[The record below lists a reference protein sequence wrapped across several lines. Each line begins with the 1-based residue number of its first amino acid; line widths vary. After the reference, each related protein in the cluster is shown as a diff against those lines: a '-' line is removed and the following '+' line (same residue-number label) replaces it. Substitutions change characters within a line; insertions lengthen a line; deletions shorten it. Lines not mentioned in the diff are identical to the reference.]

1 MKIAAKIACL
11 ITLLITSFISH
22 ATFEDAVKQYEKGQ
36 FEKAYKEFQS
46 LAEVGHKGAQF
57 NLGILYLEGS
67 GTKQDLVKAY
77 GWIKLSDEEQGKET
91 ELLNEISKHFT
102 DEKQKEADF
111 FYKTL
116 HNTYSSEALKLA
128 LEPVYRPIKITAAK
142 DKSSSLKPI
151 KQKAPVYPREA
162 QLEGI
167 EGWVMVSF
175 YLNENGYPT
184 DIALEKAFPGDT
196 FVRSSLGAIEDWQF
210 EVPEGY
216 DSQEQYKYKLQYELR
231 GGGSYKN
238 ALKRLKLKAEE
249 GDARSQYLYA
259 KYGAEHSLDEEF
271 NPTVWYY
278 KAAEQGIAN
287 AQYELANNLLDGEGC
302 EEDKEKA
309 IAWLIKSASGD
320 LGRSHFKLA
329 KLFFQL
335 EDKERAHFWLDK
347 AINANDSTIAL
358 ELAKYIDE
366 LDSEQFS
373 LEVVH
378 QVLKQA
384 EDNAKVSPIRY
395 YEYFA
400 DVSAR
405 LGDYEAAA
413 KYQFKAN
420 MALKRI
426 ANVPEDMRTR
436 LDEYQALRDTSS

>member
-11 ITLLITSFISH
+11 ITLLITSILSH
-22 ATFEDAVKQYEKGQ
+22 ATFEDAVKHYEEGHYQ
-36 FEKAYKEFQS
+36 KAFMEFQS
-46 LAEVGHKGAQF
+46 LAEVGHTGAQF
-57 NLGILYLEGS
+57 NLGILYLEGA

-77 GWIKLSDEEQGKET
+77 GWIKLSDANRGEET
-91 ELLNEISKHFT
+91 ELLNEITQHFNE
-102 DEKQKEADF
+102 EKQNEADF
-111 FYKTL
+111 FYGTL
-116 HNTYSSEALKLA
+116 NKTYSSEALKLA
-128 LEPVYRPIKITAAK
+128 LEPIYKPIELTPKN
-142 DKSSSLKPI
+142 DNPSNLKPI
-151 KQKAPVYPREA
+151 KQKPPVYPREA
-162 QLEGI
+162 AWEGI
-167 EGWVMVSF
+167 EGWVLVSF
-175 YLNENGYPT
+175 FLNEDGYPI
-184 DIALEKAFPGDT
+184 DIAVEQSFPGDI
-196 FVRSSLGAIEDWQF
+196 FVKSSLGAIEDWRF

-216 DSQEQYKYKLQYELR
+216 DSQEQIKYKLQYELS
-231 GGGSYKN
+231 GGANYKN
-238 ALKRLKLKAEE
+238 ALERIKVKAEE

-259 KYGAEHSLDEEF
+259 KYGAEVTLEEEF
-271 NPTVWYY
+271 NPNVWYY